1 MIVTEH
7 PKRFLRYLNKRP
19 AAYLVVMAS
28 GLPSRQDSI
37 PPFERSTN
45 MSLEI
50 TPRGTEGIE
59 ILDLNGHLTFGQEDL
74 DFRREL
80 DRLVKAGKIR
90 IALNLSDL
98 RKLDTTGLGTLLFA
112 LAKLRKAGGNLA
124 IFNMKSTH
132 IELLTEARL
141 ETVLELFQDEQDA
154 IDSFFPDREVKR
166 FDILEFVESQ
176 KLKKLNPVPGVGT
189 SG

>member
-1 MIVTEH
+1 
-7 PKRFLRYLNKRP
+7 
-19 AAYLVVMAS
+19 
-28 GLPSRQDSI
+28 
-37 PPFERSTN
+37 

-50 TPRGTEGIE
+50 TPRNTEGIE
-59 ILDLNGHLTFGQEDL
+59 ILDLNGYLTFGHEDL

-90 IALNLSDL
+90 IALNLGDL

-124 IFNMKSTH
+124 IFNVKPTH
-132 IELLTEARL
+132 IELLTEVRL
-141 ETVLELFQDEQDA
+141 ETVFEAFHNEQDA
-154 IDSFFPDREVKR
+154 INSFFPDREVNR
-166 FDILEFVESQ
+166 YDILEFVESSQ
-176 KLKKLNPVPGVGT
+176 KLRSLNPVAVLGM

>member
-1 MIVTEH
+1 
-7 PKRFLRYLNKRP
+7 
-19 AAYLVVMAS
+19 
-28 GLPSRQDSI
+28 
-37 PPFERSTN
+37 

-50 TPRGTEGIE
+50 TPRSTEGIE
-59 ILDLNGHLTFGQEDL
+59 ILDLNGYLTFGQEDL

-80 DRLVKAGKIR
+80 GRLVKAGKIR

-98 RKLDTTGLGTLLFA
+98 RKLDTTGLGTLLFT

-124 IFNMKSTH
+124 IFNVRPAQ

-141 ETVLELFQDEQDA
+141 ETVFEAFEDEQDA

-176 KLKKLNPVPGVGT
+176 KLKSLKPVSGVGK

>member
-1 MIVTEH
+1 
-7 PKRFLRYLNKRP
+7 
-19 AAYLVVMAS
+19 
-28 GLPSRQDSI
+28 
-37 PPFERSTN
+37 

-50 TPRGTEGIE
+50 TPRSSEGIE
-59 ILDLNGHLTFGQEDL
+59 ILDLNGHLTLGQEDL

-80 DRLVKAGKIR
+80 DTLVKAGKIR
-90 IALNLSDL
+90 IALNLGDL

-124 IFNMKSTH
+124 IFNVKPAH
-132 IELLTEARL
+132 IELVTEVRL
-141 ETVLELFQDEQDA
+141 ETVFEAFEDEQDA

-166 FDILEFVESQ
+166 YDTLEFVESL
-176 KLKKLNPVPGVGT
+176 KLKSMEPVSAPAK

>member
-1 MIVTEH
+1 
-7 PKRFLRYLNKRP
+7 
-19 AAYLVVMAS
+19 
-28 GLPSRQDSI
+28 
-37 PPFERSTN
+37 

-50 TPRGTEGIE
+50 TPRCAEGIE
-59 ILDLNGHLTFGQEDL
+59 ILDLNGHLIFGQEDL

-80 DRLVKAGKIR
+80 DRLVKGGKFR

-124 IFNMKSTH
+124 IFNVKPAH
-132 IELLTEARL
+132 IELLTEVRL
-141 ETVLELFQDEQDA
+141 ETVFEAFEDEQDA

-166 FDILEFVESQ
+166 FDILEFVESLE
-176 KLKKLNPVPGVGT
+176 LKSMKPVSALAK